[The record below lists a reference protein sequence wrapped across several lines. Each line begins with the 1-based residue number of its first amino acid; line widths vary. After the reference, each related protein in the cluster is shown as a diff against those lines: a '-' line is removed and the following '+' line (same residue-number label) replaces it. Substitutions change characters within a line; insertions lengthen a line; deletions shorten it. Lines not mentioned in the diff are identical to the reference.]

1 MPVYHNQLDG
11 VRNAAIAVQEQTWR
25 LQERQLG
32 GGVRN
37 RLRRLL
43 IDQIVR
49 PFVQPLLEQQ
59 QEYNAAVLRTTY
71 TLAETAD
78 QRRSAMQEEIG
89 YLDQRRSAMQEEI
102 GSLSRRV
109 NALTNND
116 RVMREQL
123 PEIVAQLNGLEEA
136 DTQLLALLREAPPAA
151 TAADQEQQ

>member
-1 MPVYHNQLDG
+1 MPVSRDQLDA

-32 GGVRN
+32 GGMRN

-59 QEYNAAVLRTTY
+59 QEYNAAVLRSTY
-71 TLAETAD
+71 TLAESAD
-78 QRRSAMQEEIG
+78 QRRSGMHEE
-89 YLDQRRSAMQEEI
+89 L

-109 NALTNND
+109 NALADND
-116 RVMREQL
+116 RVVREHL
-123 PEIVAQLNGLEEA
+123 YEIAAQLKGLEEA
-136 DTQLLALLREAPPAA
+136 DTQLLALLHEGPPAA
-151 TAADQEQQ
+151 TAANQERQ